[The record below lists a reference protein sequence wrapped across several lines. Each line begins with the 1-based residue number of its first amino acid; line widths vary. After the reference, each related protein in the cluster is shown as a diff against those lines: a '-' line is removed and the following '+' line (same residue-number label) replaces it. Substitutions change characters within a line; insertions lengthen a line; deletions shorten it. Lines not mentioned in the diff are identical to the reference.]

1 MKKTF
6 AIAALFV
13 TALAGTAFAGDH
25 YNLTISP
32 TTAKVNEKGVAKVSV
47 QATGDYHVN
56 KDYPAKIVIDDAGG
70 LTVESMKIT
79 KDKAAKL
86 TEKELA
92 FDVGFTATKAGK
104 SEIKATL
111 KFGVCKGEEAC
122 EAKTESIV
130 LKVEAK

>member
-13 TALAGTAFAGDH
+13 TALAGTAFAGDN
-25 YNLTISP
+25 YKLTVSP
-32 TTAKVNEKGVAKVSV
+32 ATAKVNEKAVAKVSV
-47 QATGDYHVN
+47 EATGKYHVN
-56 KDYPAKIVIDDAGG
+56 KEYPAKLIIDDAGG
-70 LTVESMKIT
+70 LTVESTKIT

-86 TEKELA
+86 TDKELA

-111 KFGVCKGEEAC
+111 KFGVCLEDQAC
-122 EAKTESIV
+122 EAKTETVV